1 MADVRPVDRFLRA
14 AIGILFLEAGYF
26 WLGSPWN
33 WICLTLGF
41 VLLLTGVIGIC
52 PIYRLLG
59 IAPTAPNKGMGRP
72 LLAGTAILTLIAL
85 ALGGSYASIFFTR
98 KLFLE
103 DFNAMNEHYKQ
114 ALFLSGKGDRNGAII
129 NLDQLEPAFKAFST
143 KYSGY
148 RPYALKGDGELS
160 NDFASIGDILTAA
173 DPLVRAGDLHEA
185 HLALERVRPV
195 FQNIFKRNGFS
206 MLSVALVDFH
216 DAMEKIL
223 GAATAKDTTGIASIY
238 PDVSDKLKA
247 IEAEDND
254 AEIQDIRQ
262 ALDALLATAQSG
274 DSESLPGKGDA
285 LKSNFIKVYLK
296 RG

>member
-1 MADVRPVDRFLRA
+1 MINMRPVDRFLRA
-14 AIGILFLEAGYF
+14 AIGILLLEAGYF
-26 WLGSPWN
+26 WLGSPWS
-33 WICLTLGF
+33 WICLTLGL

-59 IAPTAPNKGMGRP
+59 NTYTAPKGASGRP
-72 LLAGTAILTLIAL
+72 LLTGAAILTLLAV

-114 ALFLSGKGDRNGAII
+114 ALFLSGKGDREGAVR
-129 NLDQLEPAFKAFST
+129 NLDELEPAFEAFSE
-143 KYSGY
+143 KYSNF

-160 NDFASIGDILTAA
+160 SDFVSVGQILTAA
-173 DPLVRAGDLHEA
+173 DPMVRSGDLHEA
-185 HLALERVRPV
+185 HLALEKVRPV
-195 FQNIFKRNGFS
+195 FQNMFKRNGFS

-216 DAMEKIL
+216 DAMETIL
-223 GAATAKDTTGIASIY
+223 GAATAKDVAGVASIY
-238 PDVSDKLKA
+238 PSVSDKLKA

-254 AEIQDIRQ
+254 TEIQDIRQ
-262 ALDALLATAQSG
+262 ALEALLSAAQSG
-274 DSESLPGKGDA
+274 DSEDLPGKGDA
-285 LKSNFIKVYLK
+285 LKSSFIKVYLK